1 MTTKDEAIS
10 RSYYDL
16 AGFGSITSTL
26 KDALKFNSTV
36 TYEDVKAWKQTNVER
51 KTNLKG
57 FNSFIAEKPFEE
69 FQIDLFFTPDLK
81 ADDCIGGLLFI
92 NIFAKYV
99 VVVPIERKTPNELL
113 DALKE
118 GFSKMGGFPKTML
131 SDNEGSFNSTLI
143 KSYLTQHNKANIYIR
158 SCILR
163 RESNT
168 NNQEHDIQ
176 TNRETQ
182 N

>member
-10 RSYYDL
+10 RAYYDL
-16 AGFGSITSTL
+16 AGFGSINSTL

-51 KTNLKG
+51 KTNLRG

-81 ADDCIGGLLFI
+81 ADDYIGGILFI
-92 NIFAKYV
+92 DIFTKYV
-99 VVVPIERKTPNELL
+99 VVIPIKNKTPNELL

-118 GFSKMGGFPKTML
+118 GFSKMGGFPKTVL

-158 SCILR
+158 SCILC
-163 RESNT
+163 RESYK

-176 TNRETQ
+176 TNRKTQ
-182 N
+182 